1 MCVTHEALPRGAALP
16 TLATCLSMGYNMAQ
30 RFLLHPDL
38 AAGIRAVLRLDGATG
53 PAEWAEPPSEDEL
66 AEFFVPGAGGELVLE

>member
-1 MCVTHEALPRGAALP
+1 MTYEALRRGAALP
-16 TLATCLSMGYNMAQ
+16 TLAACLSMEYNMAQ

-53 PAEWAEPPSEDEL
+53 PAEWAAPPSEDEL